1 MPQRVKIRAILRE
14 ARRIRSVWEE
24 NPEFRMGEI
33 DLKTFI
39 HICDAAEALAKEY
52 SEKTVELKGLRA
64 ERDDKT
70 KEISTLTTR
79 FRSGVKAAFGSDSP
93 QYEQAGGTRASA
105 RKPPTRKAKAKT

>member
-14 ARRIRSVWEE
+14 ARRIRSVWEQ
-24 NPEFRMGEI
+24 NPEFWMGEI

-39 HICDAAEALAKEY
+39 HICDTAEELAKEY
-52 SEKTVELKGLRA
+52 SAKTIELKGLRV

-70 KEISTLTTR
+70 KEISTLITR
-79 FRSGVKAAFGSDSP
+79 FRSAMKGAYGSDSP

-105 RKPPTRKAKAKT
+105 RKPPKRKARAKT